1 MEHTKQSV
9 GTAEVDLIFM
19 REKPWPALQ
28 TKLNPGIVLY
38 QGFGFV
44 YNAGPKKNLSFNLH
58 QLSYDAYLVQ
68 IWLKAFF
75 LAAK

>member
-9 GTAEVDLIFM
+9 GTAEVDLTFM

-44 YNAGPKKNLSFNLH
+44 YNAGPKKNLSFN
-58 QLSYDAYLVQ
+58 
-68 IWLKAFF
+68 
-75 LAAK
+75 